1 MSNTAAVE
9 KEFSSDDS
17 QHTID
22 ESSFNLRN
30 LALGTFESILFTCS
44 LDI

>member
-9 KEFSSDDS
+9 KEFSSDES

-30 LALGTFESILFTCS
+30 LALGTLKAFFLHV
-44 LDI
+44 L

>member
-17 QHTID
+17 QQIKED
-22 ESSFNLRN
+22 NSSTSKNRP
-30 LALGTFESILFTCS
+30 LGTVESIL
-44 LDI
+44 